1 MQPEM
6 TIPAVADGNFRRAV
20 VAACVLGVIAL
31 IVGAVVDELPAVAFA
46 CVGMGL
52 GMVNSRLVQLSVV
65 RFAEQSSTRPK
76 RQFVGSVVSR
86 LALIT
91 AVALALALLF
101 RPDGIG
107 VIVGLAI
114 FQLLMIVV
122 ASIPMIKE
130 MK

>member
-1 MQPEM
+1 M

-31 IVGAVVDELPAVAFA
+31 VVGALVGELPAVAFA

>member
-20 VAACVLGVIAL
+20 LAACVLGVIAL
-31 IVGAVVDELPAVAFA
+31 VVGAIVGELPAVAFA

-91 AVALALALLF
+91 VVALALALLF

>member
-20 VAACVLGVIAL
+20 VVACAVGAL
-31 IVGAVVDELPAVAFA
+31 ALVVGAVIGELPAAAFG
-46 CVGMGL
+46 CLGLGL
-52 GMVNSRLVQLSVV
+52 GMLNSRLVQLSVV
-65 RFAEQSSTRPK
+65 RFAEQASSRPK

-91 AVALALALLF
+91 AVALAVALLF

-107 VIVGLAI
+107 VIVGLAV